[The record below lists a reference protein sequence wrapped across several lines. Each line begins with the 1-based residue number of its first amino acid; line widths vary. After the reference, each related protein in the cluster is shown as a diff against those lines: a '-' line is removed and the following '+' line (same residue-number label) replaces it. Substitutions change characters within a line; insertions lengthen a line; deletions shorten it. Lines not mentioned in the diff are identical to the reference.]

1 MAKQD
6 DNARPL
12 KVAIVGTGNVG
23 ATYAYALVLSG
34 LVAEIVLINR
44 DQEVAKGEAMD
55 LTHATSL
62 TASTRVTAG
71 TYADCKDAVV
81 TVLTAGVPQGDK
93 ASRLKLVAQN
103 GEVFQSI
110 VPPVIEHNPEGLL
123 LIATNPVD
131 VLTYAAWKISG
142 LDASKVIGSGTVL
155 DSARLRSLLA
165 ARLSLDPHS
174 VDAFVIGEHGDSQVP
189 VWSLANIGG
198 TPLAKAGSTAR
209 GRLKKSDLT
218 SIAKQTRTAGRAVAG
233 RKGATYYGV
242 AASLVRITQAIVR
255 DERSVL
261 TVSTVIERKKNLS
274 GVALSMPAVIGR
286 HGIERI
292 LYPPLNDAETRDLH
306 RSAATVRKTIRQL
319 SLA

>member
-6 DNARPL
+6 DNAQPL

-44 DQEVAKGEAMD
+44 DQEVATGEAMD

-62 TASTRVTAG
+62 ASSTRVSAG

-174 VDAFVIGEHGDSQVP
+174 V
-189 VWSLANIGG
+189 
-198 TPLAKAGSTAR
+198 
-209 GRLKKSDLT
+209 
-218 SIAKQTRTAGRAVAG
+218 
-233 RKGATYYGV
+233 
-242 AASLVRITQAIVR
+242 
-255 DERSVL
+255 
-261 TVSTVIERKKNLS
+261 
-274 GVALSMPAVIGR
+274 
-286 HGIERI
+286 
-292 LYPPLNDAETRDLH
+292 
-306 RSAATVRKTIRQL
+306 
-319 SLA
+319 

>member
-1 MAKQD
+1 MPQQD
-6 DNARPL
+6 DNAPPL

-44 DQEVAKGEAMD
+44 DREVAEGEAMD

-62 TASTRVTAG
+62 TSSTRVVAG
-71 TYADCKDAVV
+71 SYADCKDATL
-81 TVLTAGVPQGDK
+81 TVLTAGVPQGDN
-93 ASRLKLVAQN
+93 ASRLDLGAQN
-103 GEVFQSI
+103 CEVFTSI
-110 VPPVIEHNPEGLL
+110 VPPVVEHNPDGLL
-123 LIATNPVD
+123 LVATNPVD
-131 VLTYAAWKISG
+131 VLTYAAWKLSG

-165 ARLSLDPHS
+165 ERLSIDPQS
-174 VDAFVIGEHGDSQVP
+174 VDVMVIGEHGDSQVP

-198 TPLAKAGSTAR
+198 TPLARAGSSKQD
-209 GRLKKSDLT
+209 RLKKSDLST
-218 SIAKQTRTAGRAVAG
+218 IAKQTRTAARAVAG

-261 TVSTVIERKKNLS
+261 TVSTVIEDKKNLS
-274 GVALSMPAVIGR
+274 GAAMSMPAVVGR

-292 LYPPLNDAETRDLH
+292 LYPPLDKAEEEKLH
-306 RSAATVRKTIRQL
+306 RSASTVRKAIKHL
-319 SLA
+319 SLD